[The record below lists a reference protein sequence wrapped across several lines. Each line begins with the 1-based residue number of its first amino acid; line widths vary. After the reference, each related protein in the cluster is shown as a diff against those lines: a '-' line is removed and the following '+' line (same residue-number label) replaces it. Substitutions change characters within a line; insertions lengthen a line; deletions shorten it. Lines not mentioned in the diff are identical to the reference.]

1 MDKLNAAYYFSL
13 AAVFLA
19 AFIGFDYFNVIETAA
34 VFFIAEF
41 ASVFISRL
49 HYSALDWQ
57 NNAPYF
63 LRRKNTMLKIAF
75 GSLKIA
81 FGYLFFILWAAAI
94 LLANGYFFVFIAFL
108 ASTALKFVQI
118 SRLDVGSLE
127 YKKAGRS
134 SAILTAS
141 LFIAMAILLWAN
153 TIVVVNPAISPSI
166 NAVFGLVYYS
176 LAGTLTM
183 ALGKL

>member
-1 MDKLNAAYYFSL
+1 MDKLNAAYYFFL

-57 NNAPYF
+57 NNAPNF
-63 LRRKNTMLKIAF
+63 LRGKNTMLKIAF
-75 GSLKIA
+75 W
-81 FGYLFFILWAAAI
+81 YLFFILWAAAI

-118 SRLDVGSLE
+118 SRLDVGSPE

-134 SAILTAS
+134 SAILTVS
-141 LFIAMAILLWAN
+141 LFVAMAILLWGN

-166 NAVFGLVYYS
+166 NSVFGLVYYS
-176 LAGTLTM
+176 LAGTLTIV
-183 ALGKL
+183 LGKL